1 MSASTCP
8 WNPRVSRITTRR
20 NTAGV
25 TREGTTQAA
34 LTAATAD
41 LRAVDIT
48 DAAGLIKLPFDSSI
62 DYPQIH
68 LLRGSLMLISHSSLV
83 LFVTGAAVLL
93 VIPGPAVTYVV
104 SRSIGHGR
112 AAGLVSVLGIVAGTL
127 CHVVAAALGISAV
140 LASSALAFQF
150 VKYLG
155 AGYLIYLGIKTLR
168 TTDEP
173 WLEAAGG
180 DTRLARIFG
189 QGFLVNLLNPKT
201 ALFFLAFLP
210 QFVDPARGHVT
221 LQILQLGILFA
232 FMGWCSDST
241 YALIAGSVAER
252 IRRSLRLRRIQR
264 KVSAGG
270 LIALGLASAFS
281 GARSK

>member
-1 MSASTCP
+1 
-8 WNPRVSRITTRR
+8 
-20 NTAGV
+20 
-25 TREGTTQAA
+25 
-34 LTAATAD
+34 
-41 LRAVDIT
+41 
-48 DAAGLIKLPFDSSI
+48 
-62 DYPQIH
+62 
-68 LLRGSLMLISHSSLV
+68 MLISHSSLL

-140 LASSALAFQF
+140 LASSALAFPF

-168 TTDEP
+168 TSDQP
-173 WLEAAGG
+173 SLEADSGG
-180 DTRLARIFG
+180 TGLARIFG
-189 QGFLVNLLNPKT
+189 QGFLVNLFNPKT

-221 LQILQLGILFA
+221 LQILQLGMLFA
-232 FMGWCSDST
+232 LMGWCSDST

-252 IRRSLRLRRIQR
+252 LRGSLRLRRIQR

-281 GARSK
+281 GTRSK